1 MNLLQ
6 STTTTAG
13 QPSPSST
20 GKSFLERHAALL
32 AVGIVLLAAAL
43 RLGVAPIL
51 TLDGDECHTILV
63 GRSSFADLVHGR
75 AFDIGNPQGFHMFLS
90 ALRQVFGEN
99 ILLYRSANAIIGTL
113 AVAVIMM
120 LCRLLSPRPAIWLG
134 VGLLTALNPM
144 ELTFSLHLR
153 PWAVQALTL
162 SLAMWAAL
170 RWQRDRRPWMLV
182 VYVLSM
188 FAAVNTNY
196 SAVFCWA
203 ALGLWW
209 LWDSRRSGR
218 QVAAV
223 VAVNVLVLVLFAPSM
238 ALMWWQI
245 HHQEL
250 TRGGGAWMFHLFG
263 FPYFFIYGNSVARPE
278 RGLRLILLT
287 AVPALIVLAPLLLAG
302 LRAVWKTVKPRGVVL
317 AMLFLP
323 FLFMAG
329 FCLYQPF
336 FFSRYLAFM
345 WPMFALTLMLGLYS
359 FGPRIRAAA
368 FVLLLAMELL
378 GCAGYAAR
386 FAEDYPAFLYPT
398 LQAYGGPHYGIVLY
412 PTGERQIILQSS
424 SQPTVVRI
432 MQTKPDVVVAIYPNP
447 PTDYVKTYPTPRQ
460 KLSTMLAGGLPDEL
474 WFYCDLRPTG
484 EYRDAPAVLEQ
495 VKQLLAGP
503 YRLEQTW
510 QWPSQG
516 KGQVLLLKYR
526 RAEVPASK
534 PGD

>member
-1 MNLLQ
+1 VNLLQ
-6 STTTTAG
+6 SGTTAAA
-13 QPSPSST
+13 QPAPQGTGT

-32 AVGIVLLAAAL
+32 AMGIVLLAAAL

-63 GRSSFADLVHGR
+63 GRFSFTDLVHGR

-99 ILLYRSANAIIGTL
+99 ILLYRDANAIIGTL

-120 LCRLLSPRPAIWLG
+120 LCRLLAPRPAIWLG

-170 RWQRDRRPWMLV
+170 RWQRDHRLWLLV

-188 FAAVNTNY
+188 FAAINTNY

-218 QVAAV
+218 QVATV
-223 VAVNVLVLVLFAPSM
+223 VLVNVLVLILFVPSM
-238 ALMWWQI
+238 VFLWWQI

-250 TRGGGAWMFHLFG
+250 TRGGKSWMFHLFG

-278 RGLRLILLT
+278 RGLRLMLLT
-287 AVPALIVLAPLLLAG
+287 SVPAVIVLAPLLLAG

-323 FLFMAG
+323 FLFLVG

-336 FFSRYLAFM
+336 FFSRYLAFI

-359 FGPRIRAAA
+359 FGPWIRSVAL
-368 FVLLLAMELL
+368 VLLLGMELL
-378 GCAGYAAR
+378 GCAGYAVR
-386 FAEDYPAFLYPT
+386 FANEYPAFLYPT
-398 LQAYGGPHYGIVLY
+398 LQANAGQHFGIIIY
-412 PTGERQIILQSS
+412 PAGERQLILQSS
-424 SQPTVVRI
+424 SRPMILGI
-432 MQTKPDVVVAIYPNP
+432 MQTKGDLVVAIYPNP
-447 PTDYVKTYPTPRQ
+447 PTDYVKSFPVPRA

-484 EYRDAPAVLEQ
+484 EYRDASAVLER

-510 QWPSQG
+510 QWPSKG
-516 KGQVLLLKYR
+516 KGKILLLKYR
-526 RAEVPASK
+526 RAEAASS
-534 PGD
+534 P